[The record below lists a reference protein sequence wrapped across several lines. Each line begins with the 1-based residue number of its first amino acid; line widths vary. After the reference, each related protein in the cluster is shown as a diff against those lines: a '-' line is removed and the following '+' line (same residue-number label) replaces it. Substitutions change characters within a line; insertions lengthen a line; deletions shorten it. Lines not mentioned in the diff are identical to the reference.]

1 MTFFASPATQPTPG
15 SRGKST
21 RRKSTRTVRG
31 NDGAYCAMVKQEL
44 LARPAWTAFQVRSTT
59 RYADGRVQ
67 SFAVT
72 RCADRATAEQYVADY
87 LARNGRY
94 LEASRRD
101 HGTVVEF
108 AVEEVTVRWEWVRGD
123 VREVVQDGKGESVF
137 TFPEA

>member
-1 MTFFASPATQPTPG
+1 MTFFASPAVQPTPG

-21 RRKSTRTVRG
+21 RRRSTKTVRG

-67 SFAVT
+67 SFASM

-94 LEASRRD
+94 MEASRRD
-101 HGTVVEF
+101 HGTVMEF

-123 VREVVQDGKGESVF
+123 VREVVQDGKGEPVF